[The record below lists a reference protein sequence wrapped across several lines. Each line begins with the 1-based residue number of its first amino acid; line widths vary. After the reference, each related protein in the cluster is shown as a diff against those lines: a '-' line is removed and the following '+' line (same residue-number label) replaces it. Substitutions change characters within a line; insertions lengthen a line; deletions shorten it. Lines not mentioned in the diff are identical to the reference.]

1 MRALLVALVLLVAAP
16 AVAQPPSLS
25 REAVQQ
31 FLRDHPD
38 VLMEALREQKVEL
51 LKMLMEA
58 QQDLAQQREQEAVEQ
73 AFRDRKAPALTEQTR
88 FRGGAAAK
96 YTLVEY
102 ADFQCPYCA
111 RGFEVVETL
120 RARYG
125 QDLRVVFKHLP
136 LEIHPEALPAA
147 LYMEAIALQSP
158 DRAWEFHDTL
168 FQNQDKLG
176 APFYE
181 TVARQ
186 MGLDM
191 DRLAADLTSD
201 AVRAAVVTDANEARR
216 MGITGTPAFV
226 LNGVLI
232 VGARPVEYFEA
243 IIKKLEAPAAP
254 TAPK

>member
-1 MRALLVALVLLVAAP
+1 MLRVLLVGVVLIIASP
-16 AVAQPPSLS
+16 AFAQPLS
-25 REAVQQ
+25 RESVRQ
-31 FLRDHPD
+31 FLRDNPD
-38 VLMEALREQKVEL
+38 VLMEALREQRVEL
-51 LKMLMEA
+51 LNMLMEA
-58 QQDLAQQREQEAVEQ
+58 QQELAQRREQDAVEQ
-73 AFRDRKAPALTEQTR
+73 AFRERKTPVITEQTR
-88 FRGGAAAK
+88 FRGTPGAK

-111 RGFEVVETL
+111 RGFQVVETL

-158 DRAWEFHDTL
+158 ERAWEFHDTL

-176 APFYE
+176 AEFYE
-181 TVARQ
+181 AVARR

-191 DRLAADLTSD
+191 ARLAVDLKSD
-201 AVRAAVVTDANEARR
+201 RVRAAVVTDANEARR
-216 MGITGTPAFV
+216 LGITGTPAFV

-232 VGARPVEYFEA
+232 LGARPVEYFDA
-243 IIKKLEAPAAP
+243 IIKKLEAAAP
-254 TAPK
+254 AK

>member
-1 MRALLVALVLLVAAP
+1 MRALVVALVLMLATP
-16 AVAQPPSLS
+16 AFAQPLS

-31 FLRDHPD
+31 FLRDNPD
-38 VLMEALREQKVEL
+38 VLMDALREQKVEL
-51 LKMLMEA
+51 LKMLVEA
-58 QQDLAQQREQEAVEQ
+58 QQELAQQREQAAVEQ
-73 AFRDRKAPALTEQTR
+73 AFRDRKAPAITEHTR
-88 FRGGAAAK
+88 FRGGANAK

-111 RGFEVVETL
+111 RSFEVVETL

-125 QDLRVVFKHLP
+125 EDLRVAFKHLP

-158 DRAWEFHDTL
+158 ERAWDFHDTL

-176 APFYE
+176 AEFYE
-181 TVARQ
+181 AVAKQ

-191 DRLAADLTSD
+191 ARLAVDLKSD
-201 AVRAAVVTDANEARR
+201 RVRAAVVTDANEARR

-232 VGARPVEYFEA
+232 VGARPVEYFDA
-243 IIKKLEAPAAP
+243 IIKKLEATAAP

>member
-1 MRALLVALVLLVAAP
+1 MRALIVALVLLIAAP
-16 AVAQPPSLS
+16 AFAQPQPLS

-31 FLRDHPD
+31 FLRDNPD

-58 QQDLAQQREQEAVEQ
+58 QQELAQQREQDAVEQ
-73 AFRDRKAPALTEQTR
+73 AFRDRKTPVFTEHTR
-88 FRGGAAAK
+88 FRGPATAK

-125 QDLRVVFKHLP
+125 QDMRFVYKHLP
-136 LEIHPEALPAA
+136 LEIHPEALPSA

-158 DRAWEFHDTL
+158 ERAWQFHDVL
-168 FQNQDKLG
+168 FKNQDKLG
-176 APFYE
+176 TEFYE
-181 TVARQ
+181 AVAKD

-191 DRLAADLTSD
+191 ARLAADLKSD
-201 AVRAAVVTDANEARR
+201 RVRGAVVTDANEARR
-216 MGITGTPAFV
+216 LGITGTPAFV

-232 VGARPVEYFEA
+232 VGARPVEYFDA
-243 IIKKLEAPAAP
+243 IIKRLEATP
-254 TAPK
+254 APK

>member
-1 MRALLVALVLLVAAP
+1 MRVCALLVALVLMLASPVF
-16 AVAQPPSLS
+16 AQPLS

-31 FLRDHPD
+31 FLREHPD
-38 VLMEALREQKVEL
+38 VLMQALREQKVEL

-58 QQDLAQQREQEAVEQ
+58 QEELAHRREQDAVEE
-73 AFRDRKAPALTEQTR
+73 AFRNRKAPALTEQTR
-88 FRGGAAAK
+88 FRGAPAAK

-120 RARYG
+120 RARYA

-158 DRAWEFHDTL
+158 DRAWEFHDIL
-168 FQNQDKLG
+168 FQNQGKLG
-176 APFYE
+176 ADFYE
-181 TVARQ
+181 AVAKQ

-191 DRLAADLTSD
+191 DRLAVDLKSD
-201 AVRAAVVTDANEARR
+201 RVRAAVVADANEARR
-216 MGITGTPAFV
+216 LGVTGTPAFV
-226 LNGVLI
+226 LNGVIIL
-232 VGARPVEYFEA
+232 GARPVEYFEA
-243 IIKKLEAPAAP
+243 IIKKLEATAAP
-254 TAPK
+254 K

>member
-1 MRALLVALVLLVAAP
+1 MRLATLVVLGLLLFASP
-16 AVAQPPSLS
+16 AFAQAQPLS
-25 REAVQQ
+25 RESVRQ
-31 FLRDHPD
+31 FLRDNPD
-38 VLMEALREQKVEL
+38 VLMEALREQKIEL
-51 LKMLMEA
+51 LNMLMEA
-58 QQDLAQQREQEAVEQ
+58 QQELAQRREQDAVEQ
-73 AFRDRKAPALTEQTR
+73 SFRARKAPVITEQTR
-88 FRGGAAAK
+88 FRGAPAAK

-158 DRAWEFHDTL
+158 ERAWEFHDTL

-176 APFYE
+176 AEFYE
-181 TVARQ
+181 AVAKQ

-191 DRLAADLTSD
+191 ARLAVDLKSD
-201 AVRAAVVTDANEARR
+201 RVRAAVVTDANEARR
-216 MGITGTPAFV
+216 LGITGTPAFV

-232 VGARPVEYFEA
+232 VGARPAEYFDA
-243 IIKKLEAPAAP
+243 IIKRLEATAAP
-254 TAPK
+254 K